1 MRVLFRKL
9 TYICCMLLLLY
20 FVSCKTTDEFDVPEE
35 NIDEYSSLFREEGQ
49 TEPYIQEEDDY
60 AIPQTTEE
68 FYIAEE
74 RDEPVWHTY
83 LINSTE
89 DCGYFFTTDELG
101 QFDMVAGEFNK
112 KSGYEK
118 AAYGFIFGY
127 PESSKKKLKTY
138 LRFEINNEGE
148 YALYKV
154 DGSKYTDLIEH
165 NEQNTAFFYK
175 DASINNGYDSTNK
188 LSLVHKNGMYTVFI
202 NDKMIKSGI
211 EMPEN
216 GTKGVMGFFS
226 VGQTTQEKIP
236 VTPVVVSYRIIDSH
250 STDESVQEIIIGR

>member
-1 MRVLFRKL
+1 MSSFSKKLIYFLCVFLLVFLF
-9 TYICCMLLLLY
+9 
-20 FVSCKTTDEFDVPEE
+20 SCKTTDEFDAPEE

-49 TEPYIQEEDDY
+49 TEPYVHEEDDY
-60 AIPQTTEE
+60 SIPQTTEE
-68 FYIAEE
+68 FHIAEE
-74 RDEPVWHTY
+74 RDEPAWKTY
-83 LINSTE
+83 SIDSSE

-101 QFDMVAGEFNK
+101 QFDMIAGEFNK

-127 PESSKKKLKTY
+127 PESGKKKLKSY
-138 LRFEINNEGE
+138 LRFEINADGE
-148 YALYKV
+148 YALYRV
-154 DGSKYTDLIEH
+154 DGSKYMDLIGP
-165 NEQNTAFFYK
+165 NDQNTAYFYE
-175 DASINNGYDSTNK
+175 DESINKGYDSTNK

-226 VGQTTQEKIP
+226 VGQSTQEKLP
-236 VTPVVVSYRIIDSH
+236 ATPVVVSYRVIDSR